1 VFLFV
6 LAIPFACI
14 GETSYWICPTNGGLA
29 SETSNWSSGI
39 PTNPSDTY
47 VWGTSLGSNKSCVID
62 LNITAASLLVT
73 NPFTA
78 TNTVIASSVTLSN
91 TSGSYAFQSYTGL
104 MRFSNSTVWVQR
116 GNYIAAGFTTP
127 SVSYGPAGVIV
138 FTNNPNATL
147 NSDAF
152 PFGGVGNK
160 LQTVLIGGIGITNTI
175 TGAHYIYLA
184 PNGYIGTYGGWI
196 FFTSGFDIDDSAYP
210 IRAIGNTTSLSSNS
224 GGWGNYRTANYPVL
238 YLESTNGIARYPF
251 SRFGYTATNY
261 NPTVVITNGNVVKF
275 YGNDSTVLYGTNTTM
290 YIPPGGALIL
300 DCKMVYI
307 NSGSRLIATNA
318 GIWHLGT
325 LGYGGVSF
333 YQGTGIFNNGS
344 ITIGGYGT
352 TINIPAGTAIA
363 SNATLTVAT
372 AGFSNPQ
379 VINWLGGTV
388 VISNS
393 VQQTLTAAWAADTL
407 RFNAGT
413 LNLNG
418 WSLTCSN
425 FIQNGGT
432 LLRTNSTVY
441 CYSAVRNS
449 GTNNVAFD
457 TFNFLGD
464 GISSNLNYYNLTRT
478 AGVTTFQTAP
488 TISNVW
494 LSVGTAASRVGWAGM
509 NTNIINNVGRATLF
523 FTDLYNL
530 RATNA
535 SVEVWDGVI
544 TNCAGKI
551 YEFPAPGE

>member
-14 GETSYWICPTNGGLA
+14 GATSYWICPTNGGLA

-62 LNITAASLLVT
+62 LNITAASLIVT

-78 TNTVIASSVTLSN
+78 TNTVTASSVTLSN
-91 TSGSYAFQSYTGL
+91 TSGSYAFQSYSGL

-116 GNYIAAGFTTP
+116 GNYNAAGYPSP
-127 SVSYGPAGVIV
+127 SVSFGPTGIIV

-147 NSDAF
+147 TSDAYLY
-152 PFGGVGNK
+152 GAIGNR
-160 LQTVLIGGIGITNTI
+160 LQTVLIGGIGITNWI
-175 TGAHYIYLA
+175 AAPHYIYLA
-184 PNGYIGTYGGWI
+184 PNGYIGTYGGLLY
-196 FFTSGFDIDDSAYP
+196 FTAAVDIDDSAYP
-210 IRAIGNTTSLSSNS
+210 IRAITNTTTLLGP
-224 GGWGNYRTANYPVL
+224 GGLWSYRTAKYPVL
-238 YLESTNGIARYPF
+238 YLESTNGIAQYPG
-251 SRFGYTATNY
+251 SSFGYNATNY
-261 NPTVVITNGNVVKF
+261 NPTIVITNGTVVKF
-275 YGNDSTVLYGTNTTM
+275 YGSSSLGIYGTNTTM
-290 YIPPGGALIL
+290 YIPPGGALIANVTPL
-300 DCKMVYI
+300 YI
-307 NSGSRLIATNA
+307 TSGSRLIATNA
-318 GIWHLGT
+318 GIWVGPIN
-325 LGYGGVSF
+325 
-333 YQGTGIFNNGS
+333 GTGFYLYSGSTGLFNNGS
-344 ITIGGYGT
+344 INISGSAVAIG
-352 TINIPAGTAIA
+352 ISAGTAIA
-363 SNATLTVAT
+363 SNATLNVFPTTFWSVT
-372 AGFSNPQ
+372 Q

-388 VISNS
+388 VVSNAEKQS
-393 VQQTLTAAWAADTL
+393 FTAAWATDTL
-407 RFNAGT
+407 RFDAGT

-432 LLRTNSTVY
+432 LLRSNSTVY

-449 GTNNVAFD
+449 GTCNVAFD
-457 TFNFLGD
+457 TFNFLGN
-464 GISSNLNYYNLTRT
+464 GVSSNLNYHNLTRT

-509 NTNIINNVGRATLF
+509 NTNIINNVMRATLF

-551 YEFPAPGE
+551 YEFPMPGE

>member
-1 VFLFV
+1 VFLFAV
-6 LAIPFACI
+6 AIPFACI

-62 LNITAASLLVT
+62 LNITAASLLLT

-104 MRFSNSTVWVQR
+104 MQFSNSTVWVQR
-116 GNYIAAGFTTP
+116 GNYIAAGFGTP

-147 NSDAF
+147 NSDAYV
-152 PFGGVGNK
+152 FGGVGNR

-175 TGAHYIYLA
+175 AGPHYIYLA
-184 PNGYIGTYGGWI
+184 PNGYVGTYGGWI
-196 FFTSGFDIDDSAYP
+196 YFGAAFSIDDSAYP
-210 IRAIGNTTSLSSNS
+210 VRAMANTTSLSAI
-224 GGWGNYRTANYPVL
+224 GGWGNYRASKYPVT
-238 YLESTNGIARYPF
+238 YLESTNGIAQYPGGY
-251 SRFGYTATNY
+251 FGYNGTNI

-275 YGNDSTVLYGTNTTM
+275 GGSASFSLVGTNTTM

-300 DCKMVYI
+300 NCKMFYMT
-307 NSGSRLIATNA
+307 SGSRLIATNTGVWVGPINGA
-318 GIWHLGT
+318 GLSFSLG
-325 LGYGGVSF
+325 S
-333 YQGTGIFNNGS
+333 TGIFNNGS
-344 ITIGGYGT
+344 INVSGT
-352 TINIPAGTAIA
+352 AISFTIPAGTAIA
-363 SNATLTVAT
+363 SNATLTVSAT
-372 AGFSNPQ
+372 GLSSSQ

-393 VQQTLTAAWAADTL
+393 VQQTLTAAWATDTL
-407 RFNAGT
+407 RFDAGT

-432 LLRTNSTVY
+432 LLRSNSTVY

-457 TFNFLGD
+457 TFNFLGN
-464 GISSNLNYYNLTRT
+464 GVSSNLNYYNLTRT

-509 NTNIINNVGRATLF
+509 NTNIINNVMRSTLF

-535 SVEVWDGVI
+535 SIEVWDGVI
-544 TNCAGKI
+544 TNCTGKI
-551 YEFPAPGE
+551 YEFPMPGE